1 MPAVPAAE
9 RLQNG
14 RRHDQPAGLLPDIR
28 ADPAVGAAI
37 NADISNS
44 LSDHTTE

>member
-1 MPAVPAAE
+1 MRAVPATE

-14 RRHDQPAGLLPDIR
+14 RGHDQPAGLLPDIR
-28 ADPAVGAAI
+28 TDPAVGASI

-44 LSDHTTE
+44 LSGYTTE